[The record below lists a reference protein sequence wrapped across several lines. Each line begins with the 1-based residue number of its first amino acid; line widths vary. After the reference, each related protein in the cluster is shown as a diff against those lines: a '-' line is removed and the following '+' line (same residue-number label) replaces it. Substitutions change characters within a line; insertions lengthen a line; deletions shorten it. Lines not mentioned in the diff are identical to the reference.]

1 MEPEII
7 KPFGPSV
14 VKIKIPD
21 ELVKEMNLFV
31 DEIIKDKSKLEKFN
45 EGPKLA
51 GNVSQEFLMDPDFMK
66 QIKWGEFLG
75 LACDKWLFR
84 EKNLRLKRELL
95 LSFYHL

>member
-31 DEIIKDKSKLEKFN
+31 DEIIKDKSKLEKFD

-51 GNVSQEFLMDPDFMK
+51 GNVSQEFLMDNDFMK
-66 QIKWGEFLG
+66 KIKWGEFLG
-75 LACDKWLFR
+75 SACDKWVFR
-84 EKNLRLKRELL
+84 EKNLRLKILFPLEL
-95 LSFYHL
+95 